1 MRNDP
6 KTIALYIDCE
16 NISYKRLDQIIE
28 QLSSY
33 GEIIIRRAYGNWQKE
48 VLKGW
53 SRELQNHA
61 VRRIH
66 HDEYVT
72 GKNASDIDMTIE
84 ITETLLTKNIDI
96 FALATSDSDFTPLVT
111 KLREHGKTV
120 LCFGENKASQSFKKV
135 CSDFICFDL
144 QIQQKTRKELRQD
157 TRLVNML
164 RNAVNEEKNENA
176 QASFF
181 SVEANLKR
189 NGFSATTF
197 GYEKLSNLL
206 KEIDIF
212 EIDVKQ
218 GLHKAVLWD
227 KRVRNHG

>member
-53 SRELQNHA
+53 SKELQNHA

-120 LCFGENKASQSFKKV
+120 LCFGESKATQLFKKICSNFV
-135 CSDFICFDL
+135 CLDTD
-144 QIQQKTRKELRQD
+144 QEKKTRRELRQD
-157 TRLVNML
+157 TKLVNIL
-164 RNAVNEEKNENA
+164 RNAFDEVKKENS
-176 QASFF
+176 QAGFLSF
-181 SVEANLKR
+181 EANLTR
-189 NGFSATTF
+189 SGFSAVTF
-197 GYEKLSNLL
+197 GYEKLSDLL
-206 KEIDIF
+206 KEIDLF
-212 EIDVKQ
+212 EIDVKK
-218 GLHKAVLWD
+218 GLHNAILWD
-227 KRVRNHG
+227 KRVQNHG

>member
-16 NISYKRLDQIIE
+16 NISPKRLDPIME

-33 GEIIIRRAYGNWQKE
+33 GEINIRRAYGNWQKE

-53 SRELQNHA
+53 PKELQKHA
-61 VRRIH
+61 VRSIH

-72 GKNASDIDMTIE
+72 GKNASDIDMTID

-120 LCFGENKASQSFKKV
+120 LCFGESKASQSFKKI
-135 CSDFICFDL
+135 CSEFICFDL

-157 TRLVNML
+157 TTLVNML
-164 RNAVNEEKNENA
+164 RDAVERARNDDGWSSFMSVEK
-176 QASFF
+176 SLTIKGF
-181 SVEANLKR
+181 SVQKY
-189 NGFSATTF
+189 GF
-197 GYEKLSNLL
+197 EKLSLL
-206 KEIDIF
+206 LDVIDLF
-212 EIDVKQ
+212 VMDNTH
-218 GLHKAVLWD
+218 GWSKALIRD
-227 KRVRNHG
+227 KRFS

>member
-48 VLKGW
+48 NLKAW
-53 SRELQNHA
+53 NDKLYEYALKP
-61 VRRIH
+61 IH
-66 HDEYVT
+66 HLEYAK
-72 GKNASDIDMTIE
+72 GKNSSDMTLAIDVMNM
-84 ITETLLTKNIDI
+84 LSRNIDI
-96 FALATSDSDFTPLVT
+96 FAFASSDSDFTPLIME
-111 KLREHGKTV
+111 LREHSKRV
-120 LCFGENKASQSFKKV
+120 LCFGESKASQLYKQI
-135 CSDFICFDL
+135 CTDFICIDAQFGK
-144 QIQQKTRKELRQD
+144 KTRKELRQD

-164 RNAVNEEKNENA
+164 RNAVDEEKNENA

-197 GYEKLSNLL
+197 GYEKLSDLL

-227 KRVRNHG
+227 NRVRNHG

>member
-16 NISYKRLDQIIE
+16 NISPRQLDPIMQK
-28 QLSSY
+28 LSFY

-48 VLKGW
+48 NLKAW
-53 SRELQNHA
+53 NEKFYEYALKP
-61 VRRIH
+61 IH
-66 HDEYVT
+66 HLEYAK
-72 GKNASDIDMTIE
+72 GKNASDMSLAIDVMNM
-84 ITETLLTKNIDI
+84 LSRNIDI
-96 FALATSDSDFTPLVT
+96 FAFASSDSDFTPLVME
-111 KLREHGKTV
+111 LREHGKRV
-120 LCFGENKASQSFKKV
+120 LCFGESKASQPFKKI
-135 CSDFICFDL
+135 CSEFICCDK

-157 TRLVNML
+157 TRLVNIL
-164 RNAVNEEKNENA
+164 RNAVDEEKNEND

-189 NGFSATTF
+189 NGFSVATF
-197 GYEKLSNLL
+197 GYEKLSDLL